1 MCAKKIQIQLRLL
14 KKIFIIFKY
23 GHAFV
28 VYCWDVLLFL
38 LIESKHEI
46 VCGFTWIVQQ
56 FMYKNMY
63 NLLLS
68 GPNILGGTEVNGPPA
83 NCELRKKNRTRA
95 RTLTRVQCAC
105 KKHLWTCVRCAIA
118 HLHIF
123 AHFSYTLCDILKK
136 IKVFTYFWWYFA
148 IKSFYQKT

>member
-23 GHAFV
+23 GHAFL

-83 NCELRKKNRTRA
+83 NCELRKK
-95 RTLTRVQCAC
+95 
-105 KKHLWTCVRCAIA
+105 IA
-118 HLHIF
+118 HAHVRAHSHVCNVRAKSIFERACDVRSHICTFSHIF
-123 AHFSYTLCDILKK
+123 HTHYVTF
-136 IKVFTYFWWYFA
+136 
-148 IKSFYQKT
+148 